1 MQKRHF
7 GPLETLVPV
16 VGQGTWQMEK
26 DDPTAAVRALR
37 RGIDLG
43 MTHVDTAE
51 LYGAG
56 LVEELVGRAIE
67 GVRDRVFLA
76 SKVQPEHATYA
87 GTVLACERSLERL
100 GTDHLDLYLLHW
112 RGALPLEDTLR
123 AMTTLRDE
131 GKIRAFGVSNFDVA
145 DLEQALEIVGEGQIA
160 CNQVLYHLGERDVEH
175 VLLPFC
181 ERHRIA
187 VVGYS
192 PFGSGDFPELGS
204 WERAVL
210 EKVARAHGATAHAVA
225 LRFLVRRPA
234 LFAIPK
240 AASLAHVDA
249 NADAGDLVL
258 SDAEVAEIGAAFG
271 LAEPRSRLPF
281 M

>member
-7 GPLETLVPV
+7 GPLEALVPV
-16 VGQGTWQMEK
+16 VGQGTWQMER
-26 DDPTAAVRALR
+26 DDSRDVVRALR
-37 RGIDLG
+37 RGIELG

-56 LVEELVGRAIE
+56 VVEELVGDAIA
-67 GVRDRVFLA
+67 GVRDQVFLA
-76 SKVQPEHATYA
+76 SKVRPEHATYA
-87 GTVLACERSLERL
+87 GTILACERSLQRL
-100 GTDHLDLYLLHW
+100 RTDHLDLYLLHW

-145 DLEQALEIVGEGQIA
+145 DLEAAIELVGERQIV
-160 CNQVLYHLGERDVEH
+160 CNQVLYHLGERDIEH

-181 ERHRIA
+181 ERHHIA

-192 PFGSGDFPELGS
+192 PFGSGQFAETGS
-204 WERAVL
+204 WRRSVL
-210 EKVARAHGATAHAVA
+210 ERVGRAHQATAHAVA

-240 AASLAHVDA
+240 ASSLAHVES

-258 SDAEVAEIGAAFG
+258 SEAEVAEIAAAFPVG
-271 LAEPRSRLPF
+271 EPRSRLPF

>member
-7 GPLETLVPV
+7 GPLEALVPV
-16 VGQGTWQMEK
+16 VGQGTWQMER
-26 DDPTAAVRALR
+26 DDPREVVRALR
-37 RGIDLG
+37 RGIELG

-56 LVEELVGRAIE
+56 VVEELVGDAIA

-76 SKVQPEHATYA
+76 SKVRPEHATYA
-87 GTVLACERSLERL
+87 GTILACERSLQRL
-100 GTDHLDLYLLHW
+100 RTDHLDLYLLHW

-145 DLEQALEIVGEGQIA
+145 DLEAALELVGERQIA
-160 CNQVLYHLGERDVEH
+160 CNQVLYHLGERDIEH

-181 ERHRIA
+181 ERHHIA

-192 PFGSGDFPELGS
+192 PFGSGQFAEAGS
-204 WERAVL
+204 WRRSVLERVGRDLGRLLERIRVLARKDDVSVDAVAVL
-210 EKVARAHGATAHAVA
+210 PDSVGHGA
-225 LRFLVRRPA
+225 RRLTP
-234 LFAIPK
+234 
-240 AASLAHVDA
+240 
-249 NADAGDLVL
+249 G
-258 SDAEVAEIGAAFG
+258 
-271 LAEPRSRLPF
+271 PREQLTYRR
-281 M
+281 

>member
-7 GPLETLVPV
+7 GPLEALVPV
-16 VGQGTWQMEK
+16 VGQGTWQMER
-26 DDPTAAVRALR
+26 DDPREVVRALR
-37 RGIDLG
+37 RGIELG

-56 LVEELVGRAIE
+56 VVEELVGDAIA

-76 SKVQPEHATYA
+76 SKVRPEHATYA
-87 GTVLACERSLERL
+87 GTILACERSLQRL
-100 GTDHLDLYLLHW
+100 RTDHLDLYLLHW

-145 DLEQALEIVGEGQIA
+145 DLEAALELVGERQIA
-160 CNQVLYHLGERDVEH
+160 CNQVLYHLGERDIEH
-175 VLLPFC
+175 VLLPVC
-181 ERHRIA
+181 ERLGVS

-192 PFGSGDFPELGS
+192 PFGSGDFPDPASPEG
-204 WERAVL
+204 RVL
-210 EKVARAHGATAHAVA
+210 VDIGRKYFVGPRAVA
-225 LRFLVRRPA
+225 LAFLVRRDS

-240 AASLAHVDA
+240 ATTPAHVDD
-249 NADAGDLVL
+249 NARAGALELTPYEIERIDAT
-258 SDAEVAEIGAAFG
+258 FG
-271 LAEPRSRLPF
+271 LGPPRSHLPTV
-281 M
+281 